1 MNDRDNERR
10 LQLAGEDPVST
21 NQVASGG
28 LKSKLDLAFAAPTLF
43 VELPS
48 KGRYYKSS
56 SPLSGKETLEIKFM
70 TAKEE
75 DILTSKALIK
85 KGIVLDRLI
94 DSLLIDKNI
103 NSADLLVGDR
113 NAILVDA
120 RISGFGSK
128 YVTNVTCPSCMTNS
142 KFSFLLDENRKN
154 SCGDIPQELADRVKH
169 VDGKLFSIKLPQT
182 DVTVVIRLMDGHD
195 EKSILQITE
204 ANKQSTVDNSN
215 TQQLKLMIESA
226 EGETDKKIISKFIDV
241 MPVKDSRFLKE
252 AYKVITPNVD
262 LTQQYTCKACDFSA
276 DMEVPFNMEFFWSK

>member
-10 LQLAGEDPVST
+10 LQLAGENSVST

-48 KGRYYKSS
+48 KGRFYKSS
-56 SPLSGKETLEIKFM
+56 SPLHGKETLEIKFM

-113 NAILVDA
+113 NALLVDA

-128 YVTNVTCPSCMTNS
+128 YVTNVTCPSCFNNS
-142 KFSFLLDENRKN
+142 KFSFSLDENRKN
-154 SCGDIPQELADRVKH
+154 SVGSIPEELSEQVKH
-169 VDGKLFSIKLPQT
+169 VDGKLFSIRLPQT

-195 EKSILQITE
+195 ERAILQIAE
-204 ANKQSTVDNSN
+204 ANKQSAVDNSN

-226 EGETDKKIISKFIDV
+226 EGETDKKLISRFIDV

-252 AYKVITPNVD
+252 AYKTITPNID
-262 LTQQYTCKACDFSA
+262 LTQQYTCKACEFSA
-276 DMEVPFNMEFFWSK
+276 DMEVPFNLEFFWSK